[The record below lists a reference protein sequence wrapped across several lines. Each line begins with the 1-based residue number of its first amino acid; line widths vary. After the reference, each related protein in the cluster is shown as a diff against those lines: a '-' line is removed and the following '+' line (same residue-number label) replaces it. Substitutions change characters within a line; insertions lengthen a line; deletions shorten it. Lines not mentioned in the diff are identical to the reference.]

1 MPPSTRAGQTG
12 RGDDDQTT
20 TSNGQEEG
28 WLTQVV
34 RILQLA
40 NPALS
45 AEEAIVRAMGLV
57 NISNQ
62 APRGETEKIPKDVS
76 SSIAHIKKLSD
87 SNWHTWEPTFIDCLQ
102 RVHNA
107 KEILYGT
114 VVPGSEE
121 YDEDLDKALVG
132 LIHAC
137 CDNSPDS
144 RIDTYTVRGVDEEV
158 QLGSTLYAKLKKALT
173 LNDAVKRAGLQD
185 RIHTVRLHNRDV
197 VRLGK
202 ELDSIWN
209 DAARLGKRFDEDL
222 KKSTLYRCTAQ
233 DWFYANTVD
242 ALKTAK
248 PDCKYDEAYHAL
260 AKKQQD
266 GEITGRIRGAAR
278 VATNAEQGSA
288 NQAEQGPRGRRDPR
302 NPLAPPKCYACG
314 GPNHIARNCT
324 NARGTSEPVARATHH
339 MVNDE
344 RMLLT
349 STNKVG
355 QISTAGDEKLQVKA
369 IGDASLR
376 VGEATIQL
384 LDVLYVPKLNANLLS
399 VQGLIE
405 NGARV
410 IFDEFG
416 TTIKQNDGTQ
426 VQFKRDRR
434 QGHFKVRG
442 QALALELEETRD
454 GVPEDNQ
461 NTGKLDN
468 APEGNKDT
476 KHRDSYLWHERF
488 GHPGRDKTR
497 QIRAHYLG
505 TDEEMEHES
514 KHCNACSQ
522 GKQTRARMSQS
533 ESERMEAPLELVH
546 VDLMTDFKGHANYH
560 YALVAVDDFSSLIY
574 VEPLCTKSAALT
586 ALRRWIA
593 RMERATDRKLK
604 TLRSDNGGEWCSIAA
619 EDWQT
624 QEGFKWQKSV
634 PGISVQNGRAERAIR
649 SVQEKM
655 RSMLIGRACPRELWP
670 YAITAAAHV
679 MNLTP
684 SATKTIP
691 HEAFYGTTAHKLAQQ
706 LRVFGCLAWVHVQQK
721 DQQGKHGARAK
732 PAIMI
737 GYDDEHKAW
746 KFCNPD
752 QPASIQWSNSATF
765 HEDKGWSDRQQEA
778 VRPVVT
784 AEVEEESVTPAIVE
798 EETKS
803 EAAVEDLLTAEDSTV
818 GAANTAILN
827 LDPTL
832 GEAMDGED
840 AQLWK
845 EAIRKELEGLEAMG
859 TWEVVHQP
867 PGVPLVDSK
876 IVLRLKLDADG
887 VPVKHKARLVARGF
901 TQREGI
907 DYQETFSPVAPLGAI
922 RAILALAVQN
932 NWEVHALDITMAY
945 LNSTLKEAI
954 YMKPPEGSGVAPGKV
969 YKVVK
974 GLYGLKQSGREWNQ
988 EFDRSL
994 RRMGFFQ
1001 VECAPCIYT
1010 KGQGEDMAIV
1020 VIYVDDTLVIAP
1032 RLETVLKV
1040 KKQIGQRWKMEDSG
1054 EVSHFLGIKISRNRA
1069 MRTMTIG
1076 QSGYIDQVLAKHLD
1090 KRTKPTMVPMQ
1101 SIPEGTLVASAAQQ
1115 KEYPVIVGKLLWVA
1129 NSTRPDLSLTVGVLA
1144 RHMREPSQEHYQAAQ
1159 RVLRYLE
1166 STRQVG
1172 LVYRASESQEPLVA
1186 HSDANWASDAT
1197 IQRRST
1203 SGSVALVY
1211 GNPVAW
1217 KSATQKC
1224 VSLSAVE
1231 AEFIAATEATR
1242 EVLFLK
1248 QLLRSI
1254 GIATGTPTV
1263 YSDNTGCIQVSKD
1276 PAQHWKLKHIDTK
1289 YHFVRNNIQEGRVQ
1303 IKYVDTTRNLAD
1315 VLTKPIGR
1323 QAMQQARS
1331 GLHLQIPAAVYGTGS
1346 PSYATVLK
1354 NGDHTLKQQHNEQGT
1369 YAVEGGS

>member
-185 RIHTVRLHNRDV
+185 RIHTVRLYNRDV

-248 PDCKYDEAYHAL
+248 PDSVDR
-260 AKKQQD
+260 
-266 GEITGRIRGAAR
+266 GER
-278 VATNAEQGSA
+278 SA
-288 NQAEQGPRGRRDPR
+288 CDTWIIDSG
-302 NPLAPPKCYACG
+302 
-314 GPNHIARNCT
+314 
-324 NARGTSEPVARATHH
+324 ATHH

-634 PGISVQNGRAERAIR
+634 PGISIQNGRAERAIR

-691 HEAFYGTTAHKLAQQ
+691 YEAFYGTTAHKLAQQ

-784 AEVEEESVTPAIVE
+784 AEVEEESVTPV
-798 EETKS
+798 T
-803 EAAVEDLLTAEDSTV
+803 VEDLLTAEDSTV

-832 GEAMDGED
+832 REAMDGED

-859 TWEVVHQP
+859 TWEVVHQL

-876 IVLRLKLDADG
+876 VVLRLKLDADG

-1032 RLETVLKV
+1032 RLETVLEV

-1054 EVSHFLGIKISRNRA
+1054 EVSHFLGIKISRDRA

-1289 YHFVRNNIQEGRVQ
+1289 YHFVRNNVQEGRVQ

-1354 NGDHTLKQQHNEQGT
+1354 NGGHTLKQQHNEQGT
-1369 YAVEGGS
+1369 YAVEGGGVEVDKAAQSVETVKVVLTAE

>member
-12 RGDDDQTT
+12 RGDDDQMT

-114 VVPGSEE
+114 VAPGSKE

-173 LNDAVKRAGLQD
+173 LNDAVK
-185 RIHTVRLHNRDV
+185 
-197 VRLGK
+197 LGK

-209 DAARLGKRFDEDL
+209 DAARLGKHFDEDL
-222 KKSTLYRCTAQ
+222 KKSTLYRCMAQ
-233 DWFYANTVD
+233 DWFYTNTVD
-242 ALKTAK
+242 ALKTAR

-278 VATNAEQGSA
+278 VATNVEQGIDRGERSA
-288 NQAEQGPRGRRDPR
+288 CDTWIIDSG
-302 NPLAPPKCYACG
+302 
-314 GPNHIARNCT
+314 
-324 NARGTSEPVARATHH
+324 ATHH

-369 IGDASLR
+369 IGDASLW
-376 VGEATIQL
+376 VSEATIQL

-546 VDLMTDFKGHANYH
+546 IDLMTDFKGHANYH

-593 RMERATDRKLK
+593 RMEQATDRKLK

-634 PGISVQNGRAERAIR
+634 PGISIQNGRAERAIR
-649 SVQEKM
+649 LVQEKM
-655 RSMLIGRACPRELWP
+655 RLMLI
-670 YAITAAAHV
+670 
-679 MNLTP
+679 
-684 SATKTIP
+684 
-691 HEAFYGTTAHKLAQQ
+691 GTTAHKLAQQ

-737 GYDDEHKAW
+737 GYDDKHKAW

-752 QPASIQWSNSATF
+752 QPASIQWSNSAMF

-784 AEVEEESVTPAIVE
+784 VEVKEEGVTPTIVE
-798 EETKS
+798 EETRS
-803 EAAVEDLLTAEDSTV
+803 EAAVEDLLPAVDSTV

-832 GEAMDGED
+832 GEAMNGED

-876 IVLRLKLDADG
+876 VVLRLKLDADG

-1054 EVSHFLGIKISRNRA
+1054 
-1069 MRTMTIG
+1069 
-1076 QSGYIDQVLAKHLD
+1076 YIDQVLAKHLD

-1115 KEYPVIVGKLLWVA
+1115 KEYLVIVGKLLWVA
-1129 NSTRPDLSLTVGVLA
+1129 NSTRPDLSLTMGVLA

-1159 RVLRYLE
+1159 RVLCYLE

-1172 LVYRASESQEPLVA
+1172 LVYRVSGSQEPLVA

-1231 AEFIAATEATR
+1231 AEFIAATEATH

-1289 YHFVRNNIQEGRVQ
+1289 YHFVRNNVQEGRVQ
-1303 IKYVDTTRNLAD
+1303 IKYIDTTRNLAD

-1354 NGDHTLKQQHNEQGT
+1354 NGGHTLKQQHNEQGT

>member
-185 RIHTVRLHNRDV
+185 RIHTVRLYNRDV

-248 PDCKYDEAYHAL
+248 PDSVDR
-260 AKKQQD
+260 
-266 GEITGRIRGAAR
+266 GER
-278 VATNAEQGSA
+278 SA
-288 NQAEQGPRGRRDPR
+288 CDTWIIDSG
-302 NPLAPPKCYACG
+302 
-314 GPNHIARNCT
+314 
-324 NARGTSEPVARATHH
+324 ATHH

-476 KHRDSYLWHERF
+476 KHQDSYLWHERF

-691 HEAFYGTTAHKLAQQ
+691 HKAFYGTTAHKLAQQ
-706 LRVFGCLAWVHVQQK
+706 L
-721 DQQGKHGARAK
+721 
-732 PAIMI
+732 
-737 GYDDEHKAW
+737 
-746 KFCNPD
+746 
-752 QPASIQWSNSATF
+752 
-765 HEDKGWSDRQQEA
+765 
-778 VRPVVT
+778 
-784 AEVEEESVTPAIVE
+784 
-798 EETKS
+798 
-803 EAAVEDLLTAEDSTV
+803 
-818 GAANTAILN
+818 
-827 LDPTL
+827 
-832 GEAMDGED
+832 
-840 AQLWK
+840 
-845 EAIRKELEGLEAMG
+845 
-859 TWEVVHQP
+859 
-867 PGVPLVDSK
+867 
-876 IVLRLKLDADG
+876 
-887 VPVKHKARLVARGF
+887 
-901 TQREGI
+901 
-907 DYQETFSPVAPLGAI
+907 
-922 RAILALAVQN
+922 
-932 NWEVHALDITMAY
+932 
-945 LNSTLKEAI
+945 
-954 YMKPPEGSGVAPGKV
+954 
-969 YKVVK
+969 
-974 GLYGLKQSGREWNQ
+974 
-988 EFDRSL
+988 
-994 RRMGFFQ
+994 
-1001 VECAPCIYT
+1001 
-1010 KGQGEDMAIV
+1010 
-1020 VIYVDDTLVIAP
+1020 
-1032 RLETVLKV
+1032 
-1040 KKQIGQRWKMEDSG
+1040 
-1054 EVSHFLGIKISRNRA
+1054 
-1069 MRTMTIG
+1069 
-1076 QSGYIDQVLAKHLD
+1076 
-1090 KRTKPTMVPMQ
+1090 
-1101 SIPEGTLVASAAQQ
+1101 
-1115 KEYPVIVGKLLWVA
+1115 
-1129 NSTRPDLSLTVGVLA
+1129 
-1144 RHMREPSQEHYQAAQ
+1144 
-1159 RVLRYLE
+1159 
-1166 STRQVG
+1166 
-1172 LVYRASESQEPLVA
+1172 
-1186 HSDANWASDAT
+1186 
-1197 IQRRST
+1197 
-1203 SGSVALVY
+1203 
-1211 GNPVAW
+1211 
-1217 KSATQKC
+1217 
-1224 VSLSAVE
+1224 
-1231 AEFIAATEATR
+1231 
-1242 EVLFLK
+1242 
-1248 QLLRSI
+1248 
-1254 GIATGTPTV
+1254 
-1263 YSDNTGCIQVSKD
+1263 
-1276 PAQHWKLKHIDTK
+1276 
-1289 YHFVRNNIQEGRVQ
+1289 
-1303 IKYVDTTRNLAD
+1303 
-1315 VLTKPIGR
+1315 
-1323 QAMQQARS
+1323 
-1331 GLHLQIPAAVYGTGS
+1331 
-1346 PSYATVLK
+1346 
-1354 NGDHTLKQQHNEQGT
+1354 
-1369 YAVEGGS
+1369 

>member
-20 TSNGQEEG
+20 TNNGQEEG

-185 RIHTVRLHNRDV
+185 RIHTVRLQNRDV

-248 PDCKYDEAYHAL
+248 PDSVDR
-260 AKKQQD
+260 
-266 GEITGRIRGAAR
+266 GER
-278 VATNAEQGSA
+278 SA
-288 NQAEQGPRGRRDPR
+288 CDTWIIDSG
-302 NPLAPPKCYACG
+302 
-314 GPNHIARNCT
+314 
-324 NARGTSEPVARATHH
+324 ATHH

-454 GVPEDNQ
+454 SVPEDNQ

-784 AEVEEESVTPAIVE
+784 AEVEEESVTPV
-798 EETKS
+798 T
-803 EAAVEDLLTAEDSTV
+803 VEDLLTAEDSTV

-832 GEAMDGED
+832 REAMDGED

-876 IVLRLKLDADG
+876 VVLRLKLDADG

-954 YMKPPEGSGVAPGKV
+954 YMKPPEGSGVAPSKV

-1032 RLETVLKV
+1032 RLETVLEV

-1054 EVSHFLGIKISRNRA
+1054 EVSHFLGIKISRDRA

-1289 YHFVRNNIQEGRVQ
+1289 YHFVRNNVQEGRVQ

-1354 NGDHTLKQQHNEQGT
+1354 NGGHTLKQQHNEQGT

>member
-1 MPPSTRAGQTG
+1 MPPSTRAGQVG
-12 RGDDDQTT
+12 RDDDQATAG
-20 TSNGQEEG
+20 NGREEG

-40 NPALS
+40 NPALM

-62 APRGETEKIPKDVS
+62 APCGETEKIPKDLS

-87 SNWHTWEPTFIDCLQ
+87 SNWHTWEPTFINCLQ
-102 RVHNA
+102 RVHNV

-137 CDNSPDS
+137 CDNSLDS
-144 RIDTYTVRGVDEEV
+144 RIDTYTVRGADEEI

-173 LNDAVKRAGLQD
+173 LNNAVK
-185 RIHTVRLHNRDV
+185 
-197 VRLGK
+197 LGK
-202 ELDSIWN
+202 ELNSIWN
-209 DAARLGKRFDEDL
+209 DVARLGKHFDEDL
-222 KKSTLYRCTAQ
+222 KKSTLYCCTAQ

-242 ALKTAK
+242 ALKTAR
-248 PDCKYDEAYHAL
+248 PDSVDR
-260 AKKQQD
+260 
-266 GEITGRIRGAAR
+266 GER
-278 VATNAEQGSA
+278 SA
-288 NQAEQGPRGRRDPR
+288 CDTWIIDSG
-302 NPLAPPKCYACG
+302 
-314 GPNHIARNCT
+314 
-324 NARGTSEPVARATHH
+324 ATHH

-355 QISTAGDEKLQVKA
+355 QISTAGDKKLQVKA

-410 IFDEFG
+410 IFYEFG
-416 TTIKQNDGTQ
+416 TTIKQND
-426 VQFKRDRR
+426 
-434 QGHFKVRG
+434 
-442 QALALELEETRD
+442 
-454 GVPEDNQ
+454 EDNQ

-488 GHPGRDKTR
+488 GHPGRDKMR

-505 TDEEMEHES
+505 TNKEMEHES

-522 GKQTRARMSQS
+522 GKQTRARMGQS

-574 VEPLCTKSAALT
+574 VEPLCTKSATLT

-593 RMERATDRKLK
+593 RMEWATDRKLK
-604 TLRSDNGGEWCSIAA
+604 TLRSNNGGEWCSIAA

-655 RSMLIGRACPRELWP
+655 HSMLIGRACPRELWP

-721 DQQGKHGARAK
+721 DQQGKYGARAK

-737 GYDDEHKAW
+737 GYDDEQKAW

-784 AEVEEESVTPAIVE
+784 TEVEEEGVMPAIVE

-803 EAAVEDLLTAEDSTV
+803 EAAVEDLLPAVDSTV

-832 GEAMDGED
+832 GEAMN
-840 AQLWK
+840 
-845 EAIRKELEGLEAMG
+845 
-859 TWEVVHQP
+859 
-867 PGVPLVDSK
+867 GVPLVDSK
-876 IVLRLKLDADG
+876 VVLRLKLDADG
-887 VPVKHKARLVARGF
+887 VPVKHKVQLVARGF

-954 YMKPPEGSGVAPGKV
+954 YMKPPEGSGVAPSKV
-969 YKVVK
+969 YKVIK

-994 RRMGFFQ
+994 RHMGFFQ

-1032 RLETVLKV
+1032 WLEMVLKV

-1054 EVSHFLGIKISRNRA
+1054 EVSHFLGIKISRDRA
-1069 MRTMTIG
+1069 MHTMTIG

-1090 KRTKPTMVPMQ
+1090 KCTKPTMVPMQ

-1129 NSTRPDLSLTVGVLA
+1129 NSTWPDLSLTVGVLA

-1224 VSLSAVE
+1224 VSLSAVK
-1231 AEFIAATEATR
+1231 AEFIAAMEATC

-1276 PAQHWKLKHIDTK
+1276 PAQHWKLKHINTK
-1289 YHFVRNNIQEGRVQ
+1289 YHFVRNNVQEGRVQ

-1331 GLHLQIPAAVYGTGS
+1331 GLHLQIPAAAYETGS
-1346 PSYATVLK
+1346 PSYVTVLK
-1354 NGDHTLKQQHNEQGT
+1354 NGGHTLKQQHNEQGT
-1369 YAVEGGS
+1369 YTVEGGGVEVDKATQSVETVKVVLTAE

>member
-12 RGDDDQTT
+12 RDDDQATAG
-20 TSNGQEEG
+20 NGREEG
-28 WLTQVV
+28 WLTQAV

-40 NPALS
+40 NPALT
-45 AEEAIVRAMGLV
+45 AEEAIARAMGLV

-62 APRGETEKIPKDVS
+62 APRGEAEKIPKDVS
-76 SSIAHIKKLSD
+76 SSIAHIKKLSN

-107 KEILYGT
+107 KKSCT
-114 VVPGSEE
+114 APF
-121 YDEDLDKALVG
+121 
-132 LIHAC
+132 
-137 CDNSPDS
+137 PDS
-144 RIDTYTVRGVDEEV
+144 HIDTYTIRGADEEV

-197 VRLGK
+197 VKLGK

-209 DAARLGKRFDEDL
+209 DAARLGKRLDEDL
-222 KKSTLYRCTAQ
+222 KKSTLYRCTGQ
-233 DWFYANTVD
+233 DWYYANSVD
-242 ALKTAK
+242 ALKTAR

-266 GEITGRIRGAAR
+266 GEVSGRIRGAAR
-278 VATNAEQGSA
+278 VAASTEQWDT
-288 NQAEQGPRGRRDPR
+288 NQAGQGPR
-302 NPLAPPKCYACG
+302 
-314 GPNHIARNCT
+314 
-324 NARGTSEPVARATHH
+324 
-339 MVNDE
+339 
-344 RMLLT
+344 
-349 STNKVG
+349 
-355 QISTAGDEKLQVKA
+355 
-369 IGDASLR
+369 
-376 VGEATIQL
+376 
-384 LDVLYVPKLNANLLS
+384 
-399 VQGLIE
+399 GLIE

-426 VQFKRDRR
+426 VQFRRDRR
-434 QGHFKVRG
+434 QGRFKVQG
-442 QALALELEETRD
+442 QALALELEETLDDVPKDNQNTGRLD
-454 GVPEDNQ
+454 NVPEDNQ
-461 NTGKLDN
+461 NTGNRDSNSMEDK
-468 APEGNKDT
+468 
-476 KHRDSYLWHERF
+476 DSYLWHERF

-497 QIRAHYLG
+497 QIKEHYLG
-505 TDEEMEHES
+505 TDERMEHES
-514 KHCNACSQ
+514 KHCSTCSQ
-522 GKQTRARMSQS
+522 GKQTWARMSTS
-533 ESERMEAPLELVH
+533 ETRRAEAPLELVH
-546 VDLMTDFKGHANYH
+546 IDLMTDFKGHANYH
-560 YALVAVDDFSSLIY
+560 YTLVAVDDFSTLIY
-574 VEPLCTKSAALT
+574 MEPLCTKSAALT
-586 ALRRWIA
+586 ALRRWIT

-604 TLRSDNGGEWCSIAA
+604 TLRSNNGGEWCSLEA

-634 PGISVQNGRAERAIR
+634 PGISIQNGRVERAIR

-691 HEAFYGTTAHKLAQQ
+691 HEAFYGTTVHKLAQQ
-706 LRVFGCLAWVHVQQK
+706 LRVFGCLAWVHVQWK
-721 DQQGKHGARAK
+721 DQQGKYRARAK

-765 HEDKGWSDRQQEA
+765 HEDKGWNDRQQE
-778 VRPVVT
+778 VFKPMVT
-784 AEVEEESVTPAIVE
+784 TEVEEEGVTSTTVE
-798 EETKS
+798 EETRS
-803 EAAVEDLLTAEDSTV
+803 ETAVEDLLPAIDSTV
-818 GAANTAILN
+818 GTANTAILN

-832 GEAMDGED
+832 GEAMN
-840 AQLWK
+840 
-845 EAIRKELEGLEAMG
+845 RLEAMG

-876 IVLRLKLDADG
+876 VVLRLKLDADG

-954 YMKPPEGSGVAPGKV
+954 YMKPPEGSGVAPGQV

-994 RRMGFFQ
+994 RHMGFFQ

-1010 KGQGEDMAIV
+1010 KGQGKDMAIV

-1032 RLETVLKV
+1032 RLETVLRV

-1054 EVSHFLGIKISRNRA
+1054 EVSHFLGIKISRNRV

-1101 SIPEGTLVASAAQQ
+1101 SILEGTLVASAAQQ

-1159 RVLRYLE
+1159 QVLRYLE
-1166 STRQVG
+1166 STKEVG
-1172 LVYRASESQEPLVA
+1172 LVYRANESQEPLVA

-1203 SGSVALVY
+1203 SGSVVLVY

-1248 QLLRSI
+1248 QLLCSI

-1289 YHFVRNNIQEGRVQ
+1289 YHFIRNNVQEGRVQ

-1315 VLTKPIGR
+1315 ILTKPIGR

-1331 GLHLQIPAAVYGTGS
+1331 GLHLQIPAVVYKTGS

-1354 NGDHTLKQQHNEQGT
+1354 NGGHTLKQQHNEQGT
-1369 YAVEGGS
+1369 HAVEGGS

>member
-1 MPPSTRAGQTG
+1 M
-12 RGDDDQTT
+12 
-20 TSNGQEEG
+20 
-28 WLTQVV
+28 
-34 RILQLA
+34 
-40 NPALS
+40 
-45 AEEAIVRAMGLV
+45 
-57 NISNQ
+57 
-62 APRGETEKIPKDVS
+62 
-76 SSIAHIKKLSD
+76 
-87 SNWHTWEPTFIDCLQ
+87 
-102 RVHNA
+102 
-107 KEILYGT
+107 
-114 VVPGSEE
+114 
-121 YDEDLDKALVG
+121 
-132 LIHAC
+132 
-137 CDNSPDS
+137 
-144 RIDTYTVRGVDEEV
+144 
-158 QLGSTLYAKLKKALT
+158 
-173 LNDAVKRAGLQD
+173 QD
-185 RIHTVRLHNRDV
+185 RIHTVRLYNRDV

-248 PDCKYDEAYHAL
+248 PDSVDR
-260 AKKQQD
+260 
-266 GEITGRIRGAAR
+266 GER
-278 VATNAEQGSA
+278 SA
-288 NQAEQGPRGRRDPR
+288 CDTWIIDSG
-302 NPLAPPKCYACG
+302 
-314 GPNHIARNCT
+314 
-324 NARGTSEPVARATHH
+324 ATHH

-497 QIRAHYLG
+497 QIRAHYLVAKERPG
-505 TDEEMEHES
+505 DQRPKWTGRES
-514 KHCNACSQ
+514 NQ
-522 GKQTRARMSQS
+522 IGPR
-533 ESERMEAPLELVH
+533 
-546 VDLMTDFKGHANYH
+546 
-560 YALVAVDDFSSLIY
+560 
-574 VEPLCTKSAALT
+574 
-586 ALRRWIA
+586 
-593 RMERATDRKLK
+593 
-604 TLRSDNGGEWCSIAA
+604 
-619 EDWQT
+619 
-624 QEGFKWQKSV
+624 
-634 PGISVQNGRAERAIR
+634 
-649 SVQEKM
+649 KM

-784 AEVEEESVTPAIVE
+784 AEVEEEGVTPV
-798 EETKS
+798 T
-803 EAAVEDLLTAEDSTV
+803 VEDLLTAEDSTV

-832 GEAMDGED
+832 REAMDGED

-876 IVLRLKLDADG
+876 VVLRLKLDADG

-1032 RLETVLKV
+1032 RLETVLEV

-1054 EVSHFLGIKISRNRA
+1054 EVSHFLGIKISRDRA

-1172 LVYRASESQEPLVA
+1172 LVYRASESQESLVA

-1289 YHFVRNNIQEGRVQ
+1289 YHFVRNNVQEGRVQ

-1354 NGDHTLKQQHNEQGT
+1354 NGGHTLKQQHNEQGT

>member
-1 MPPSTRAGQTG
+1 
-12 RGDDDQTT
+12 
-20 TSNGQEEG
+20 
-28 WLTQVV
+28 
-34 RILQLA
+34 
-40 NPALS
+40 
-45 AEEAIVRAMGLV
+45 
-57 NISNQ
+57 
-62 APRGETEKIPKDVS
+62 
-76 SSIAHIKKLSD
+76 
-87 SNWHTWEPTFIDCLQ
+87 
-102 RVHNA
+102 
-107 KEILYGT
+107 
-114 VVPGSEE
+114 
-121 YDEDLDKALVG
+121 
-132 LIHAC
+132 
-137 CDNSPDS
+137 
-144 RIDTYTVRGVDEEV
+144 
-158 QLGSTLYAKLKKALT
+158 
-173 LNDAVKRAGLQD
+173 
-185 RIHTVRLHNRDV
+185 
-197 VRLGK
+197 
-202 ELDSIWN
+202 
-209 DAARLGKRFDEDL
+209 
-222 KKSTLYRCTAQ
+222 
-233 DWFYANTVD
+233 
-242 ALKTAK
+242 
-248 PDCKYDEAYHAL
+248 
-260 AKKQQD
+260 
-266 GEITGRIRGAAR
+266 
-278 VATNAEQGSA
+278 
-288 NQAEQGPRGRRDPR
+288 
-302 NPLAPPKCYACG
+302 
-314 GPNHIARNCT
+314 
-324 NARGTSEPVARATHH
+324 
-339 MVNDE
+339 
-344 RMLLT
+344 
-349 STNKVG
+349 
-355 QISTAGDEKLQVKA
+355 
-369 IGDASLR
+369 
-376 VGEATIQL
+376 
-384 LDVLYVPKLNANLLS
+384 
-399 VQGLIE
+399 
-405 NGARV
+405 
-410 IFDEFG
+410 
-416 TTIKQNDGTQ
+416 
-426 VQFKRDRR
+426 
-434 QGHFKVRG
+434 
-442 QALALELEETRD
+442 
-454 GVPEDNQ
+454 
-461 NTGKLDN
+461 
-468 APEGNKDT
+468 
-476 KHRDSYLWHERF
+476 
-488 GHPGRDKTR
+488 
-497 QIRAHYLG
+497 
-505 TDEEMEHES
+505 MEHES

-522 GKQTRARMSQS
+522 GKQTQAWMSQS
-533 ESERMEAPLELVH
+533 ELERMEAPLELVH

-574 VEPLCTKSAALT
+574 MEPLCTKSAALT

-593 RMERATDRKLK
+593 RMERATGRKLK
-604 TLRSDNGGEWCSIAA
+604 TLCSDNGGEWCSITAK
-619 EDWQT
+619 DWQT
-624 QEGFKWQKSV
+624 QEGFKWQKSI

-721 DQQGKHGARAK
+721 DQQGKYRARAK

-746 KFCNPD
+746 KFCNLD
-752 QPASIQWSNSATF
+752 QLASIQWSNSATF

-784 AEVEEESVTPAIVE
+784 AEVEEEGVMPATVE

-803 EAAVEDLLTAEDSTV
+803 EAAVEDLLPAEDSTV

-876 IVLRLKLDADG
+876 VVLRLKLDADG

-901 TQREGI
+901 TQGEGI

-954 YMKPPEGSGVAPGKV
+954 YMKLPEGSGVAPGKV
-969 YKVVK
+969 YKVIK

-988 EFDRSL
+988 EFNRSL
-994 RRMGFFQ
+994 RHMGFFQ

-1054 EVSHFLGIKISRNRA
+1054 
-1069 MRTMTIG
+1069 
-1076 QSGYIDQVLAKHLD
+1076 YIDQVLAKHLD
-1090 KRTKPTMVPMQ
+1090 KRTKLTMVPMQ

-1159 RVLRYLE
+1159 RVLCYLE

-1211 GNPVAW
+1211 RNPVAW
-1217 KSATQKC
+1217 KSVTQKC

-1231 AEFIAATEATR
+1231 AEFIAATEATC

-1289 YHFVRNNIQEGRVQ
+1289 YHFVCNNVQEGRVQ

-1331 GLHLQIPAAVYGTGS
+1331 GLHL
-1346 PSYATVLK
+1346 
-1354 NGDHTLKQQHNEQGT
+1354 
-1369 YAVEGGS
+1369 

>member
-185 RIHTVRLHNRDV
+185 RIHTVRLYNRDV

-248 PDCKYDEAYHAL
+248 PDSVDR
-260 AKKQQD
+260 
-266 GEITGRIRGAAR
+266 GER
-278 VATNAEQGSA
+278 SA
-288 NQAEQGPRGRRDPR
+288 CDTWIIDSG
-302 NPLAPPKCYACG
+302 
-314 GPNHIARNCT
+314 
-324 NARGTSEPVARATHH
+324 ATHH

-634 PGISVQNGRAERAIR
+634 PGISIQNGRAERAIR

-784 AEVEEESVTPAIVE
+784 AEVEEESVTPV
-798 EETKS
+798 T
-803 EAAVEDLLTAEDSTV
+803 VEDLLTAEDSTV

-827 LDPTL
+827 LTQHL
-832 GEAMDGED
+832 G
-840 AQLWK
+840 
-845 EAIRKELEGLEAMG
+845 
-859 TWEVVHQP
+859 
-867 PGVPLVDSK
+867 
-876 IVLRLKLDADG
+876 
-887 VPVKHKARLVARGF
+887 
-901 TQREGI
+901 
-907 DYQETFSPVAPLGAI
+907 
-922 RAILALAVQN
+922 
-932 NWEVHALDITMAY
+932 
-945 LNSTLKEAI
+945 
-954 YMKPPEGSGVAPGKV
+954 
-969 YKVVK
+969 
-974 GLYGLKQSGREWNQ
+974 KQWMVRMPSSGRRQYE
-988 EFDRSL
+988 RS
-994 RRMGFFQ
+994 
-1001 VECAPCIYT
+1001 
-1010 KGQGEDMAIV
+1010 
-1020 VIYVDDTLVIAP
+1020 
-1032 RLETVLKV
+1032 
-1040 KKQIGQRWKMEDSG
+1040 
-1054 EVSHFLGIKISRNRA
+1054 
-1069 MRTMTIG
+1069 
-1076 QSGYIDQVLAKHLD
+1076 
-1090 KRTKPTMVPMQ
+1090 
-1101 SIPEGTLVASAAQQ
+1101 
-1115 KEYPVIVGKLLWVA
+1115 
-1129 NSTRPDLSLTVGVLA
+1129 
-1144 RHMREPSQEHYQAAQ
+1144 
-1159 RVLRYLE
+1159 
-1166 STRQVG
+1166 
-1172 LVYRASESQEPLVA
+1172 
-1186 HSDANWASDAT
+1186 
-1197 IQRRST
+1197 
-1203 SGSVALVY
+1203 
-1211 GNPVAW
+1211 
-1217 KSATQKC
+1217 
-1224 VSLSAVE
+1224 
-1231 AEFIAATEATR
+1231 
-1242 EVLFLK
+1242 
-1248 QLLRSI
+1248 
-1254 GIATGTPTV
+1254 
-1263 YSDNTGCIQVSKD
+1263 
-1276 PAQHWKLKHIDTK
+1276 
-1289 YHFVRNNIQEGRVQ
+1289 
-1303 IKYVDTTRNLAD
+1303 
-1315 VLTKPIGR
+1315 
-1323 QAMQQARS
+1323 
-1331 GLHLQIPAAVYGTGS
+1331 
-1346 PSYATVLK
+1346 
-1354 NGDHTLKQQHNEQGT
+1354 
-1369 YAVEGGS
+1369 

>member
-1 MPPSTRAGQTG
+1 
-12 RGDDDQTT
+12 
-20 TSNGQEEG
+20 
-28 WLTQVV
+28 
-34 RILQLA
+34 
-40 NPALS
+40 
-45 AEEAIVRAMGLV
+45 
-57 NISNQ
+57 
-62 APRGETEKIPKDVS
+62 
-76 SSIAHIKKLSD
+76 
-87 SNWHTWEPTFIDCLQ
+87 
-102 RVHNA
+102 
-107 KEILYGT
+107 
-114 VVPGSEE
+114 
-121 YDEDLDKALVG
+121 
-132 LIHAC
+132 
-137 CDNSPDS
+137 
-144 RIDTYTVRGVDEEV
+144 
-158 QLGSTLYAKLKKALT
+158 
-173 LNDAVKRAGLQD
+173 
-185 RIHTVRLHNRDV
+185 
-197 VRLGK
+197 
-202 ELDSIWN
+202 
-209 DAARLGKRFDEDL
+209 
-222 KKSTLYRCTAQ
+222 
-233 DWFYANTVD
+233 
-242 ALKTAK
+242 
-248 PDCKYDEAYHAL
+248 
-260 AKKQQD
+260 
-266 GEITGRIRGAAR
+266 
-278 VATNAEQGSA
+278 
-288 NQAEQGPRGRRDPR
+288 
-302 NPLAPPKCYACG
+302 
-314 GPNHIARNCT
+314 
-324 NARGTSEPVARATHH
+324 

-349 STNKVG
+349 SMRKDG
-355 QISTAGDEKLQVKA
+355 QICTAGNERLQVKA

-376 VGEATIQL
+376 VGDVTIQL
-384 LDVLYVPKLNANLLS
+384 LDVLYVLKLNSNLLS

-410 IFDEFG
+410 TFDEFG
-416 TTIKQNDGTQ
+416 TIIKQNDGTRIQ
-426 VQFKRDRR
+426 YKRNRRKGRFEVQGK
-434 QGHFKVRG
+434 
-442 QALALELEETRD
+442 ALALELEETLD
-454 GVPEDNQ
+454 DVPEDNQ

-476 KHRDSYLWHERF
+476 KYQDSYLWHERF

-505 TDEEMEHES
+505 TDKKMEHES
-514 KHCNACSQ
+514 KHCNVCSQ

-533 ESERMEAPLELVH
+533 ESERMGAPLELVH

-721 DQQGKHGARAK
+721 DQQGKYGARAK

-778 VRPVVT
+778 VRPVAT
-784 AEVEEESVTPAIVE
+784 IME
-798 EETKS
+798 EETRS
-803 EAAVEDLLTAEDSTV
+803 ETAAEDLLPAVDSTV
-818 GAANTAILN
+818 GAAHTAILN

-832 GEAMDGED
+832 REAMNGED

-876 IVLRLKLDADG
+876 VVLRLKLDADG

-954 YMKPPEGSGVAPGKV
+954 YMKPPEGSGVAHSKV

-974 GLYGLKQSGREWNQ
+974 GLYGLNE
-988 EFDRSL
+988 
-994 RRMGFFQ
+994 
-1001 VECAPCIYT
+1001 
-1010 KGQGEDMAIV
+1010 
-1020 VIYVDDTLVIAP
+1020 
-1032 RLETVLKV
+1032 LK
-1040 KKQIGQRWKMEDSG
+1040 M
-1054 EVSHFLGIKISRNRA
+1054 H
-1069 MRTMTIG
+1069 
-1076 QSGYIDQVLAKHLD
+1076 
-1090 KRTKPTMVPMQ
+1090 
-1101 SIPEGTLVASAAQQ
+1101 
-1115 KEYPVIVGKLLWVA
+1115 
-1129 NSTRPDLSLTVGVLA
+1129 
-1144 RHMREPSQEHYQAAQ
+1144 RHRQ
-1159 RVLRYLE
+1159 RVMY
-1166 STRQVG
+1166 
-1172 LVYRASESQEPLVA
+1172 
-1186 HSDANWASDAT
+1186 
-1197 IQRRST
+1197 
-1203 SGSVALVY
+1203 
-1211 GNPVAW
+1211 
-1217 KSATQKC
+1217 
-1224 VSLSAVE
+1224 
-1231 AEFIAATEATR
+1231 
-1242 EVLFLK
+1242 
-1248 QLLRSI
+1248 
-1254 GIATGTPTV
+1254 
-1263 YSDNTGCIQVSKD
+1263 
-1276 PAQHWKLKHIDTK
+1276 
-1289 YHFVRNNIQEGRVQ
+1289 
-1303 IKYVDTTRNLAD
+1303 
-1315 VLTKPIGR
+1315 
-1323 QAMQQARS
+1323 
-1331 GLHLQIPAAVYGTGS
+1331 
-1346 PSYATVLK
+1346 
-1354 NGDHTLKQQHNEQGT
+1354 
-1369 YAVEGGS
+1369 

>member
-1 MPPSTRAGQTG
+1 
-12 RGDDDQTT
+12 
-20 TSNGQEEG
+20 
-28 WLTQVV
+28 
-34 RILQLA
+34 
-40 NPALS
+40 
-45 AEEAIVRAMGLV
+45 
-57 NISNQ
+57 
-62 APRGETEKIPKDVS
+62 
-76 SSIAHIKKLSD
+76 
-87 SNWHTWEPTFIDCLQ
+87 
-102 RVHNA
+102 
-107 KEILYGT
+107 
-114 VVPGSEE
+114 
-121 YDEDLDKALVG
+121 
-132 LIHAC
+132 
-137 CDNSPDS
+137 
-144 RIDTYTVRGVDEEV
+144 
-158 QLGSTLYAKLKKALT
+158 
-173 LNDAVKRAGLQD
+173 
-185 RIHTVRLHNRDV
+185 
-197 VRLGK
+197 
-202 ELDSIWN
+202 
-209 DAARLGKRFDEDL
+209 
-222 KKSTLYRCTAQ
+222 
-233 DWFYANTVD
+233 
-242 ALKTAK
+242 
-248 PDCKYDEAYHAL
+248 
-260 AKKQQD
+260 
-266 GEITGRIRGAAR
+266 
-278 VATNAEQGSA
+278 
-288 NQAEQGPRGRRDPR
+288 
-302 NPLAPPKCYACG
+302 
-314 GPNHIARNCT
+314 
-324 NARGTSEPVARATHH
+324 
-339 MVNDE
+339 
-344 RMLLT
+344 
-349 STNKVG
+349 
-355 QISTAGDEKLQVKA
+355 
-369 IGDASLR
+369 
-376 VGEATIQL
+376 
-384 LDVLYVPKLNANLLS
+384 
-399 VQGLIE
+399 
-405 NGARV
+405 
-410 IFDEFG
+410 
-416 TTIKQNDGTQ
+416 
-426 VQFKRDRR
+426 
-434 QGHFKVRG
+434 
-442 QALALELEETRD
+442 
-454 GVPEDNQ
+454 
-461 NTGKLDN
+461 
-468 APEGNKDT
+468 
-476 KHRDSYLWHERF
+476 
-488 GHPGRDKTR
+488 
-497 QIRAHYLG
+497 
-505 TDEEMEHES
+505 
-514 KHCNACSQ
+514 
-522 GKQTRARMSQS
+522 
-533 ESERMEAPLELVH
+533 MEAPLELVH

-593 RMERATDRKLK
+593 RMERATGRKLK

-634 PGISVQNGRAERAIR
+634 PGISVQNGRAERAISSSTR
-649 SVQEKM
+649 DE
-655 RSMLIGRACPRELWP
+655 P
-670 YAITAAAHV
+670 Y
-679 MNLTP
+679 P
-684 SATKTIP
+684 
-691 HEAFYGTTAHKLAQQ
+691 
-706 LRVFGCLAWVHVQQK
+706 K
-721 DQQGKHGARAK
+721 DQQGKYGARAK

-778 VRPVVT
+778 VRPMVT
-784 AEVEEESVTPAIVE
+784 AEVEEEGVMPAIVE

-803 EAAVEDLLTAEDSTV
+803 EAAVEDLLPAEDSTV

-876 IVLRLKLDADG
+876 DVLRLKLDADG

-945 LNSTLKEAI
+945 LNSMLKEAI
-954 YMKPPEGSGVAPGKV
+954 YMKLPEGSGVAPSKV
-969 YKVVK
+969 YKVIK

-1032 RLETVLKV
+1032 RLEMVLKV
-1040 KKQIGQRWKMEDSG
+1040 KKQIGQRWKMED
-1054 EVSHFLGIKISRNRA
+1054 
-1069 MRTMTIG
+1069 
-1076 QSGYIDQVLAKHLD
+1076 SGYIDQVLAKHLD

-1129 NSTRPDLSLTVGVLA
+1129 NSTWPDLSLTMGVLA

-1159 RVLRYLE
+1159 RVLCYLE

-1186 HSDANWASDAT
+1186 HSDANWVSDAT

-1211 GNPVAW
+1211 RNPVAW

-1231 AEFIAATEATR
+1231 AEFIAATEATC

-1276 PAQHWKLKHIDTK
+1276 PAQYWKLKHIDTK
-1289 YHFVRNNIQEGRVQ
+1289 YHFIRNNVQEGRVQ

-1331 GLHLQIPAAVYGTGS
+1331 GLHL
-1346 PSYATVLK
+1346 
-1354 NGDHTLKQQHNEQGT
+1354 
-1369 YAVEGGS
+1369 

>member
-20 TSNGQEEG
+20 PSNGQEEG

-40 NPALS
+40 NPALT
-45 AEEAIVRAMGLV
+45 AEEAIVRAMGLIS
-57 NISNQ
+57 ISNQ
-62 APRGETEKIPKDVS
+62 TPRRETEKIPKEVS
-76 SSIAHIKKLSD
+76 SAIAHIKKLSD

-114 VVPGSEE
+114 VAPGNEE

-242 ALKTAK
+242 ALKTAR
-248 PDCKYDEAYHAL
+248 PDSVDR
-260 AKKQQD
+260 
-266 GEITGRIRGAAR
+266 GER
-278 VATNAEQGSA
+278 SA
-288 NQAEQGPRGRRDPR
+288 CDTWIIDSG
-302 NPLAPPKCYACG
+302 
-314 GPNHIARNCT
+314 
-324 NARGTSEPVARATHH
+324 ATHH

-442 QALALELEETRD
+442 QARVLELEETRD

-468 APEGNKDT
+468 APEGNKDM

-649 SVQEKM
+649 SVQE
-655 RSMLIGRACPRELWP
+655 RC
-670 YAITAAAHV
+670 
-679 MNLTP
+679 
-684 SATKTIP
+684 
-691 HEAFYGTTAHKLAQQ
+691 
-706 LRVFGCLAWVHVQQK
+706 
-721 DQQGKHGARAK
+721 AR
-732 PAIMI
+732 
-737 GYDDEHKAW
+737 
-746 KFCNPD
+746 C
-752 QPASIQWSNSATF
+752 
-765 HEDKGWSDRQQEA
+765 
-778 VRPVVT
+778 
-784 AEVEEESVTPAIVE
+784 
-798 EETKS
+798 
-803 EAAVEDLLTAEDSTV
+803 
-818 GAANTAILN
+818 
-827 LDPTL
+827 
-832 GEAMDGED
+832 
-840 AQLWK
+840 
-845 EAIRKELEGLEAMG
+845 
-859 TWEVVHQP
+859 
-867 PGVPLVDSK
+867 
-876 IVLRLKLDADG
+876 
-887 VPVKHKARLVARGF
+887 
-901 TQREGI
+901 
-907 DYQETFSPVAPLGAI
+907 
-922 RAILALAVQN
+922 
-932 NWEVHALDITMAY
+932 
-945 LNSTLKEAI
+945 
-954 YMKPPEGSGVAPGKV
+954 
-969 YKVVK
+969 
-974 GLYGLKQSGREWNQ
+974 
-988 EFDRSL
+988 
-994 RRMGFFQ
+994 
-1001 VECAPCIYT
+1001 
-1010 KGQGEDMAIV
+1010 
-1020 VIYVDDTLVIAP
+1020 
-1032 RLETVLKV
+1032 
-1040 KKQIGQRWKMEDSG
+1040 
-1054 EVSHFLGIKISRNRA
+1054 
-1069 MRTMTIG
+1069 
-1076 QSGYIDQVLAKHLD
+1076 
-1090 KRTKPTMVPMQ
+1090 
-1101 SIPEGTLVASAAQQ
+1101 
-1115 KEYPVIVGKLLWVA
+1115 
-1129 NSTRPDLSLTVGVLA
+1129 
-1144 RHMREPSQEHYQAAQ
+1144 
-1159 RVLRYLE
+1159 
-1166 STRQVG
+1166 
-1172 LVYRASESQEPLVA
+1172 
-1186 HSDANWASDAT
+1186 
-1197 IQRRST
+1197 
-1203 SGSVALVY
+1203 
-1211 GNPVAW
+1211 
-1217 KSATQKC
+1217 
-1224 VSLSAVE
+1224 
-1231 AEFIAATEATR
+1231 
-1242 EVLFLK
+1242 
-1248 QLLRSI
+1248 
-1254 GIATGTPTV
+1254 
-1263 YSDNTGCIQVSKD
+1263 
-1276 PAQHWKLKHIDTK
+1276 
-1289 YHFVRNNIQEGRVQ
+1289 
-1303 IKYVDTTRNLAD
+1303 
-1315 VLTKPIGR
+1315 
-1323 QAMQQARS
+1323 
-1331 GLHLQIPAAVYGTGS
+1331 
-1346 PSYATVLK
+1346 
-1354 NGDHTLKQQHNEQGT
+1354 
-1369 YAVEGGS
+1369 

>member
-20 TSNGQEEG
+20 GNGQEEG

-248 PDCKYDEAYHAL
+248 PDSVDR
-260 AKKQQD
+260 
-266 GEITGRIRGAAR
+266 GER
-278 VATNAEQGSA
+278 SA
-288 NQAEQGPRGRRDPR
+288 CDTWIIDSG
-302 NPLAPPKCYACG
+302 
-314 GPNHIARNCT
+314 
-324 NARGTSEPVARATHH
+324 ATHH

-344 RMLLT
+344 RMLL

-574 VEPLCTKSAALT
+574 VEPLCTKT
-586 ALRRWIA
+586 
-593 RMERATDRKLK
+593 
-604 TLRSDNGGEWCSIAA
+604 
-619 EDWQT
+619 
-624 QEGFKWQKSV
+624 
-634 PGISVQNGRAERAIR
+634 
-649 SVQEKM
+649 
-655 RSMLIGRACPRELWP
+655 
-670 YAITAAAHV
+670 AAHV

-784 AEVEEESVTPAIVE
+784 AEVEEEGVTPV
-798 EETKS
+798 T
-803 EAAVEDLLTAEDSTV
+803 VEDLLTAEDSTV
-818 GAANTAILN
+818 GTANTAILN

-832 GEAMDGED
+832 REAMDGED

-876 IVLRLKLDADG
+876 VVLRLKLDADG

-1032 RLETVLKV
+1032 RLETVLEV
-1040 KKQIGQRWKMEDSG
+1040 KKQIGQRWKMED
-1054 EVSHFLGIKISRNRA
+1054 
-1069 MRTMTIG
+1069 
-1076 QSGYIDQVLAKHLD
+1076 SGYIDQVLAKHLD

-1129 NSTRPDLSLTVGVLA
+1129 NSTRPDLSLTVGILA

-1172 LVYRASESQEPLVA
+1172 LVYRASESQESLVA

-1289 YHFVRNNIQEGRVQ
+1289 YHFVRNNVQEGRVQ

-1354 NGDHTLKQQHNEQGT
+1354 NGGHTLKQQHNEQGT